1 MANILLADDDAAVR
15 DLVRRAL
22 TSDGHTVHV
31 TQDGGE
37 ALDYFEANAA
47 SIAILVSDVDMP
59 GLDGISLAGRAAAL
73 KPSLA
78 VVLMSGF
85 SGQLERA
92 GDVKVARLVSISKP
106 FTLEQIK
113 QAVRSVAS

>member
-47 SIAILVSDVDMP
+47 SIIVS
-59 GLDGISLAGRAAAL
+59 AY
-73 KPSLA
+73 
-78 VVLMSGF
+78 
-85 SGQLERA
+85 
-92 GDVKVARLVSISKP
+92 
-106 FTLEQIK
+106 
-113 QAVRSVAS
+113 RSVSSATLVGFVGAGSAAEEAITRGSVGGAATTVTPCLSSCRRR